1 MYETRAGTVGDDDD
15 LAAAVHAAREGDEDG
30 FRVVYRA
37 LQPGILR
44 YLRTLVG
51 EEAEDVASDSWV
63 QIVRGMGSFSGGAD
77 DFRAWTTTIARN
89 RAIDHL
95 RKVQRRPVADTRV
108 EDLVGTRAAV
118 ENTAEAV
125 LESIGTDEAV
135 ALLARLPRDQAE
147 ALVLRIVLDLD
158 VETTARILGKRTGA
172 VRSAAHRGLRR
183 LAKLLGAPSASGAS
197 ASGAKG
203 TGASGSGANSSGS
216 AAGGRRGAGS
226 PAVEGNSGSPAEDVT
241 GTGSRT
247 LNDLR

>member
-1 MYETRAGTVGDDDD
+1 MFLVDDTGAWTGSDDDS
-15 LAAAVHAAREGDEDG
+15 LAAAVHAARNGDEDG
-30 FRVVYRA
+30 FRLVYRT

-51 EEAEDVASDSWV
+51 EEAEDVASDAWV
-63 QIVRGMGSFSGGAD
+63 QIVRGLPSFTGGAD

-95 RKVQRRPVADTRV
+95 RRVQRRPVADTPV
-108 EDLVGTRAAV
+108 EELVVARPAP
-118 ENTAEAV
+118 ENTVQSV

-158 VETTARILGKRTGA
+158 VETTARILGKREGA

-183 LAKLLGAPSASGAS
+183 LAKLFE
-197 ASGAKG
+197 
-203 TGASGSGANSSGS
+203 
-216 AAGGRRGAGS
+216 RGDR
-226 PAVEGNSGSPAEDVT
+226 PHPPEIQEV
-241 GTGSRT
+241 
-247 LNDLR
+247 LREI